1 MALMLS
7 VVFSRTLSYAFNFG
21 GGLDRMDVE
30 DGRAGYSCLV
40 GCTNVISL
48 LLRSNSPF
56 SHFLSLYLHDF
67 WDSPLQVLLGVPVM
81 WGHGLGSL

>member
-40 GCTNVISL
+40 SCTNVISL
-48 LLRSNSPF
+48 LLSPMLPILTF
-56 SHFLSLYLHDF
+56 FIVV
-67 WDSPLQVLLGVPVM
+67 SPRLPGI
-81 WGHGLGSL
+81 SS

>member
-7 VVFSRTLSYAFNFG
+7 VVFSRTLSYAFSFG

-40 GCTNVISL
+40 SCTHVISL

-56 SHFLSLYLHDF
+56 PHFLSLYLHDF